1 MYIKLLISILQAMT
15 IYVGNINYSLGET
28 ELQKIF
34 EVLGK
39 VDTINMIRDKRTGKS
54 KGFAFIEMPDKKE
67 AMEAIKTLDG
77 KEVAGRNLRVL
88 RAHSTKKV
96 KEIA

>member
-1 MYIKLLISILQAMT
+1 MT

-77 KEVAGRNLRVL
+77 REVAGRNLRVL

>member
-1 MYIKLLISILQAMT
+1 MT
-15 IYVGNINYSLGET
+15 IYVGNINYSLGEA

-39 VDTINMIRDKRTGKS
+39 VDAIKIIRDKRTGKS
-54 KGFAFIEMPDKKE
+54 KGFAFIEMPNKKE

-88 RAHSTKKV
+88 KAHSTKKV
-96 KEIA
+96 RETV

>member
-1 MYIKLLISILQAMT
+1 MT
-15 IYVGNINYSLGET
+15 IYVGNINYSLGEADI
-28 ELQKIF
+28 QKIF
-34 EVLGK
+34 EVLGTVESVK
-39 VDTINMIRDKRTGKS
+39 IIRDKRTGRS

-88 RAHSTKKV
+88 KAHSTKKI
-96 KEIA
+96 KEKISEE

>member
-1 MYIKLLISILQAMT
+1 MT

-39 VDTINMIRDKRTGKS
+39 VDSIKIIRDKRTGKS

-88 RAHSTKKV
+88 KAHSTKKV
-96 KEIA
+96 KETA

>member
-1 MYIKLLISILQAMT
+1 MT
-15 IYVGNINYSLGET
+15 IYVGNINYSLGEA
-28 ELQKIF
+28 EIQKIF
-34 EVLGK
+34 EVLGAVESVK
-39 VDTINMIRDKRTGKS
+39 IIRDKRTGRS

-88 RAHSTKKV
+88 KAHSTKKV
-96 KEIA
+96 KEDAENIKQ

>member
-1 MYIKLLISILQAMT
+1 MT
-15 IYVGNINYSLGET
+15 IYVGNINYSLGEE

-39 VDTINMIRDKRTGKS
+39 VESIKIIRDKRTGKS
-54 KGFAFIEMPDKKE
+54 KGFAFIEMPNKKE

-88 RAHSTKKV
+88 KAHSTKKI
-96 KEIA
+96 KETA